1 MLSNINVDN
10 VDMYFPNINA
20 CLLVLP
26 SRSDSERDELRNSR
40 HCLIRF
46 TCSRQQRAPPEQ
58 VLSIHRQGLEIQHAR
73 KQVIKMLIL
82 VIILFLLCW
91 GPRLVMHAMIKHG
104 LNNFTVHMYNMR
116 VAAYLLSFTHSAI
129 NPIIYGFMST
139 NFRKMMLQ
147 CCKDSVCCKVSCSSC
162 GKASRPVVEEHR
174 AQRRTVSDSYEFS
187 TLTTS
192 TRRSRQANSVNV
204 EDAKMKR
211 NEEQWTAV

>member
-1 MLSNINVDN
+1 MALNETFQGHTYL
-10 VDMYFPNINA
+10 MKEEFKEPNRYSYYPHQA
-20 CLLVLP
+20 PGPQFYSEQFFCL
-26 SRSDSERDELRNSR
+26 
-40 HCLIRF
+40 
-46 TCSRQQRAPPEQ
+46 
-58 VLSIHRQGLEIQHAR
+58 
-73 KQVIKMLIL
+73 VIKMLIL
-82 VIILFLLCW
+82 VIILFLLCC